1 MMRLCLVSLL
11 VAVLAGCSVNRAL
24 APDSYTVRRGDTL
37 SAIAN
42 EYGLDWRDLAR
53 WNQISSPYT
62 IDVGQRL
69 SLEPYPPLDYSG
81 SGQGGPVA
89 RAPVTTP
96 RVVRAPQDSRAE
108 QEAAIQ
114 ASTPQLTRTIEHGGQ
129 SSASTPA
136 AGPVA
141 GTTPPIASAPEEKAS
156 DVAEETQI
164 TEASRNAPVPATRT
178 GGPSKDGWQW
188 PTSGSVLR
196 EYAAA
201 RTRQGIDIGGRE
213 GSPVYAASSGRVV
226 YNGTGLKGYG
236 KLVIIQ
242 HDKHYLSAYGFTQR
256 TLVEQ
261 GQDVAM
267 GMHIADMGLGPQNT
281 PMLHFEVR
289 RDGKP
294 INPASILPSH

>member
-1 MMRLCLVSLL
+1 MKRLGLILIL
-11 VAVLAGCSVNRAL
+11 MATLAGCAVNRTL
-24 APDSYTVRRGDTL
+24 APDTYTVRRGDTL
-37 SAIAN
+37 SAIAGR
-42 EYGLDWRDLAR
+42 YGLDWRDLAR
-53 WNQISSPYT
+53 WNRIRAPYV
-62 IDVGQRL
+62 IEVGQRL
-69 SLEPYPPLDYSG
+69 SLEPYPPLDYRRG
-81 SGQGGPVA
+81 APQPVS
-89 RAPVTTP
+89 TP

-114 ASTPQLTRTIEHGGQ
+114 ASTPQLTRTIEHAGSDDRSPPPPVA
-129 SSASTPA
+129 SSAPA
-136 AGPVA
+136 PDATSEGASGDAG
-141 GTTPPIASAPEEKAS
+141 
-156 DVAEETQI
+156 DVAEESQI
-164 TEASRNAPVPATRT
+164 TEASENAPVPPTRT

-188 PTSGSVLR
+188 PASGSVLR
-196 EYAAA
+196 EYAAG

-242 HDKHYLSAYGFTQR
+242 HDEHYLSAYGFTRR

-267 GMHIADMGLGPQNT
+267 GTHIADMGLGPQNK

-294 INPASILPSH
+294 INPASILPDH